1 MALFPHGVFLSIV
14 ASTAS
19 VGAWSPRAI
28 YTARPSATKLYSS
41 NIVLEPSDDPA
52 AFDSLKIGSARVHRY
67 SLDTDPDSQ
76 TEYVMWYHGR

>member
-1 MALFPHGVFLSIV
+1 MFRRVALFSILASAEVADAWRPLSRQ
-14 ASTAS
+14 T
-19 VGAWSPRAI
+19 
-28 YTARPSATKLYSS
+28 TRPTFTKLNAN

-67 SLDTDPDSQ
+67 SVDTDPDSQ